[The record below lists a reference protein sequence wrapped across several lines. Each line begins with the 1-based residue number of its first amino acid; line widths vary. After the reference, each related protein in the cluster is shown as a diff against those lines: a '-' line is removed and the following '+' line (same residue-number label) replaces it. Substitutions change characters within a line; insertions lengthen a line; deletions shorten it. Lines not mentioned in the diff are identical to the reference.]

1 MAAPSDGLDQG
12 RKRKRETNG
21 VKSRKAP
28 KSTKSLDTRETQ
40 ILLLEQQILESP
52 THYGKIEELQ
62 TLMAEEDS
70 RLLAA
75 VALCRVFC
83 RLIAGEQLV
92 KEKSASEEST
102 QSVQRLRVF
111 LREYVSNL
119 CSWIGSPDATTESTA
134 LTLLMRIVKEEASG
148 GSRSAAQS
156 WRNERAS
163 FQSLVR
169 ALVRENDAE
178 GARQQFVE
186 KYIEEY
192 DDVRFYTFVA
202 VKQCLGEAAGA
213 KAVGNAIEL
222 LSQIEGV
229 PEADEEL
236 EDWYGDAPEDKSPL
250 LSLNG
255 HRKTAREAW
264 LAVFRTPLS
273 VEQRKSILN
282 ITTAQL
288 LPWFTNHIELLAD
301 FLTDSFQ
308 QGGAISLLALSG
320 IFHLMTVKNLDYPD
334 FYKNLYSLLDED
346 VLHSKHRSRFF
357 RLLETF
363 MSSTHLPVAMVA
375 SFMKRLSRLAL
386 QAPPGAVVWIVPWIY
401 NQVKQHPSCAFML
414 HRPFHPA
421 HAIYASNPK
430 YAEEGMHD
438 PFDMS
443 QRDPMITAAI
453 DSSLWELETLSNHF
467 HPNVATL
474 AKIIGEQ
481 FTKRD
486 YQLEDFL
493 DYSYATLVD
502 AELGKE
508 MKKVPVVEW
517 DIPKRILTSE
527 DGLNDL
533 GLLYQSAIGATG

>member
-1 MAAPSDGLDQG
+1 M
-12 RKRKRETNG
+12 
-21 VKSRKAP
+21 KA
-28 KSTKSLDTRETQ
+28 LDTREAR
-40 ILLLEQQILESP
+40 ILHLEEQILESP
-52 THYGKIEELQ
+52 THYGNIEELQ
-62 TLMAEEDS
+62 NLMAETES
-70 RLLAA
+70 RCLAA

-83 RLIAGEQLV
+83 RLMAGEQLV
-92 KEKSASEEST
+92 KDNNASEEAA
-102 QSVQRLRVF
+102 QLVRRLRLW
-111 LREYVSNL
+111 LREYVSHL

-163 FQSLVR
+163 FQSMVR
-169 ALVRENDAE
+169 ALLREREAE

-186 KYIEEY
+186 KYVEEY

-202 VKQCLGEAAGA
+202 VKQYLSEAAGA
-213 KAVGNAIEL
+213 SDVGNAIEL

-229 PEADEEL
+229 PDADEEL
-236 EDWYGDAPEDKSPL
+236 EHWYGDAPEDKSPL

-255 HRKTAREAW
+255 HRKSAREAW
-264 LAVFRTPLS
+264 LSIFRTPLS
-273 VEQRKSILN
+273 VKQRKSILS
-282 ITTAQL
+282 ITAAQL

-308 QGGAISLLALSG
+308 QGGATSLLALSG

-363 MSSTHLPVAMVA
+363 MGSTHLPAAMVA
-375 SFMKRLSRLAL
+375 SFVKRLARLAL
-386 QAPPGAVVWIVPWIY
+386 QAPPGAIVWIVPWVY

-414 HRPFHPA
+414 HRPFHPG
-421 HAIYASNPK
+421 HAIYATYPK
-430 YAEEGMHD
+430 YIEQGMDD

-443 QRDPMITAAI
+443 RPDPMTTRAI
-453 DSSLWELETLSNHF
+453 DSSLWELATLSNHF

-474 AKIIGEQ
+474 AKIVGEQ

-493 DYSYATLVD
+493 DYSYATLVE

-517 DIPKRILTSE
+517 DIPRRILSSE
-527 DGLNDL
+527 DGLNNL
-533 GLLYQSAIGATG
+533 GSLFKGAIGHTA